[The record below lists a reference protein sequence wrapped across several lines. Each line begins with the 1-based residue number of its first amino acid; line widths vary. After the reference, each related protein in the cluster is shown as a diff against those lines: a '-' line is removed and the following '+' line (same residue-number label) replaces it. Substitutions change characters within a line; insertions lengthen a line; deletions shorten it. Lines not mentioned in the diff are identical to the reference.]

1 MRGERAMSIVNLSK
15 EESLKCIDLRKSEV
29 RKVCLEKS
37 IEPDT
42 KSRVALVLDYSWS
55 MSRLYSNG
63 SVQAV
68 IEKILPLAMNF
79 DDNGEMELW
88 IFDDKFH
95 RLDNISLSN
104 YYGYVEKNIIH
115 KYSMGGTQFTPVMA
129 DIKSRYINEE
139 PQKLPNYIIFITDG
153 ENSDTER
160 TTDMLMELSKYPI
173 FFQFVGVGNCRFK
186 YLQSLDDMAGRYVDN
201 ADFFAIE
208 DINSIKYEQLLNEY
222 PGWLKNSKVVAMI
235 NSQNTYQGQ
244 AGAKPKLFNR
254 LFKSK

>member
-1 MRGERAMSIVNLSK
+1 MGIENLSK
-15 EESLKCIDLRKSEV
+15 EQSLKRIDLRKSEV
-29 RKVCLEKS
+29 QKVCLEKS

-55 MSRLYSNG
+55 MSRLYSDG

-95 RLDNISLSN
+95 RLNNISLNN
-104 YYGYVEKNIIH
+104 YYGYVEKHIIH
-115 KYSMGGTQFTPVMA
+115 KYSMGGTRFAPVME
-129 DIKSRYINEE
+129 DIESRYIREE

-153 ENSDTER
+153 ENSDTEI
-160 TTDMLMELSKYPI
+160 TTTMLMKLSKYPI
-173 FFQFVGVGNCRFK
+173 FFQFVGIGNCRFE
-186 YLQSLDDMAGRYVDN
+186 YLQKLDDMTGRYVDN
-201 ADFFAIE
+201 ADFFAIN

-222 PGWLKNSKVVAMI
+222 PRWLKDSKVVDMI
-235 NSQNTYQGQ
+235 NSQNTHQDKT
-244 AGAKPKLFNR
+244 GAKPKLFNR
-254 LFKSK
+254 LFRSK